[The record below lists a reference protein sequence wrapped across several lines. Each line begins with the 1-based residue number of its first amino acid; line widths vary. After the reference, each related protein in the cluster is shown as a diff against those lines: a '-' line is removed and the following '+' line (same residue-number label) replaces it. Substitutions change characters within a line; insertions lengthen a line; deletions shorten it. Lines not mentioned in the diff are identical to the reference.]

1 MIFCLYVGVGL
12 NYIIFFDESFN
23 GMGINV
29 GLSDLKFDDLWGFVV
44 NVGFDYMFNDS
55 WFFNVFVWYVNIE
68 IMVIYKVGVDVKF
81 MDVEIN
87 FWVFMI
93 VGGYKF

>member
-1 MIFCLYVGVGL
+1 
-12 NYIIFFDESFN
+12 
-23 GMGINV
+23 MGINV